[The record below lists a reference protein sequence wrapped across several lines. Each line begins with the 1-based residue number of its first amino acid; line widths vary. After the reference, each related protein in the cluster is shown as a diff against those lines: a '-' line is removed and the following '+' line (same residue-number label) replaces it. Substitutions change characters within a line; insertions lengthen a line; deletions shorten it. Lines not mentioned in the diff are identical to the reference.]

1 MRGIIVLMVRT
12 QKYIASMQV
21 GFGAIFIA
29 IIMAA
34 AWSLIF
40 TSKPVAAAPANFV
53 YRSGNKL
60 MLNGS
65 AYKFVGYNAFGVTG
79 CEGAAWSRAQLDAY
93 FKSLPPASM
102 TRLWATEMY
111 GTGTLDQVV
120 ASAEANNQKV
130 ILTLNNDLNDCVG
143 DGGKTTAWY
152 QSGYKNG
159 GYLNWVKNLAT
170 KYKNSPAIGMWE
182 VINEAGQFTYGQGGG
197 AQLDGAVMKDFYQTV
212 ATAIKSVDPNHL
224 VGTGDNAEF
233 TYKTGIS
240 GYTMASSAAAI
251 DVLSLHDYES
261 DYISNAPT
269 VSSHFSSVKSAADGM
284 FKPIIIG
291 EMNDNACSIAKTTRA
306 ANVKKSVDSY
316 LASGAAGVLIWN
328 YSQVYYNDCPDGE
341 DYIITATDP
350 VHTMIKAYSISGNN
364 TTPTTGCTVP
374 ANYGSV
380 TSTLSIPSDGVYT
393 LWSRIM
399 ASSAENNSYLL
410 ELDGTSCFVV
420 GDSSSI
426 PANVWTW
433 VSYQNGAVSDAMRMQ
448 LSKGTHTLKLIGREA
463 GVKVDRVLA
472 LADATCTPVGT
483 GDQCAP
489 TGDTTA
495 PIANITAPASN
506 ATVSGPTTI
515 SVNATD
521 NVSVTKVEVYVDA
534 GLSKTLTTAPY
545 TYGWNATGLSNGAH
559 TLSVKAYDAAGN
571 VGTSTVT
578 VNVVNGDR
586 QVPTAPGNIQARAP
600 SANEVTVTWAASSDN
615 VGVAGYLVSRGGA
628 LLATV
633 TNGTSYT
640 DRTVAQNTQY
650 TYQVVAYDAAGNK
663 SNTAEIGVKTPQAT
677 TADTQAPSIP
687 TDLVV
692 AGVSGTQINVTWKA
706 STDNVAVTGY
716 DVYRAGG
723 GAGTAKVASVTGTSF
738 GDSGL
743 KTDNIYTYF
752 IIARD
757 AVGNSSGQ
765 SVNASTAPTY
775 PVSGGGGTTPPAT
788 SGKGTFRGTVKNSS
802 GKVLQGVAVTMW
814 SSEGGELKTTTNAA
828 GVYRFDNLSTSAYF
842 WVNFSLWGYQDQGMT
857 VQANGDIV
865 KNIQLESSSG
875 NNWWQWW

>member
-1 MRGIIVLMVRT
+1 MLMVRNQKNSASLKIGFRATIIGIIV
-12 QKYIASMQV
+12 
-21 GFGAIFIA
+21 
-29 IIMAA
+29 AA

-40 TSKPVAAAPANFV
+40 TPEPVAAAPANFV

-65 AYKFVGYNAFGVTG
+65 PYKFVGYNAFGVTG

-93 FKSLPPASM
+93 FGSLPPASM

-120 ASAEANNQKV
+120 TSAEAHNQKV

-143 DGGKTTAWY
+143 DGGKTMAWY

-159 GYLNWVKNLAT
+159 GYLNWAKNLAN

-212 ATAIKSVDPNHL
+212 ASTIKGVDPNHL

-240 GYTMASSAAAI
+240 GYTAASSAAAI

-269 VSSHFSSVKSAADGM
+269 ISSHFSSVKSAADGM
-284 FKPIIIG
+284 IKPIIIG
-291 EMNDNACSIAKTTRA
+291 EMNDNACNTTKTARA
-306 ANVKKSVDSY
+306 ANVKKSTDSY
-316 LASGAAGVLIWN
+316 LASGASGVLIWN
-328 YSQVYYNDCPDGE
+328 YSQVYYNDCPGGE
-341 DYIITATDP
+341 DYIITGSDP
-350 VHTMIKAYSISGNN
+350 VHTMIKAYTISGNAPN
-364 TTPTTGCTVP
+364 PTTGCTVP

-380 TSTLSIPSDGVYT
+380 SSTLSIPADGVYT

-399 ASSAENNSYLL
+399 ASSNENNSYLL
-410 ELDGTSCFVV
+410 EVDGKSCFVV
-420 GDSSSI
+420 GDSNLI
-426 PANVWTW
+426 PANTWTW
-433 VSYQNGAVSDAMRMQ
+433 VNYQSGSPTDAIKMN
-448 LSKGTHTLKLIGREA
+448 LTKGGHAIKLIGREA

-472 LADATCTPVGT
+472 LADASCTPVGT

-489 TGDTTA
+489 SGDTTA
-495 PIANITAPASN
+495 PTASIIAPASN
-506 ATVSGPTTI
+506 ATVNGPTTI
-515 SVNATD
+515 SATAND
-521 NVSVTKVEVYVDA
+521 NVGVTKVEVYVDA
-534 GLSKTLTTAPY
+534 QLSKTLASAPY

-559 TLSVKAYDAAGN
+559 TISVKAYDAAGN
-571 VGTSTVT
+571 TGTATVN
-578 VNVVNGDR
+578 VNVVNSDR
-586 QVPTAPGNIQARAP
+586 QVPSAPGNAQAIAV
-600 SANEVTVTWAASSDN
+600 SANEVKLSWAASNDN

-633 TNGTSYT
+633 TNSTSYT
-640 DRTVAQNTQY
+640 DRTAVQNTQY
-650 TYQVVAYDAAGNK
+650 TYQIVAYDAAGNK
-663 SNTAEIGVKTPQAT
+663 SNTTETMVKTPT
-677 TADTQAPSIP
+677 TITADTQAPSAP
-687 TDLVV
+687 TELVV

-706 STDNVAVTGY
+706 SADNVAVTSY
-716 DVYRAGG
+716 EVYRAGG
-723 GAGTAKVASVTGTSF
+723 GAGTTKIATVAGTSF

-757 AVGNSSGQ
+757 AAGNSSSQ
-765 SVNASTAPTY
+765 SPNASTAPTNQ
-775 PVSGGGGTTPPAT
+775 STGGSTGQPSA
-788 SGKGTFRGTVKNSS
+788 SGKGVFRGTVKNSS
-802 GKVLQGVAVTMW
+802 GKVLQGVTVTMW
-814 SSEGGELKTTTNAA
+814 SSEGGELKTTTNSA
-828 GVYRFDNLSTSAYF
+828 GVYRFDNLSTSAYY
-842 WVNFSLWGYQDQGMT
+842 WANFSLWGYQDQGMT
-857 VQANGDIV
+857 IQVNATSDLV
-865 KNIQLESSSG
+865 KNIQLESSS